1 MTLNIML
8 GKGYLFE
15 MVLDRDVIN
24 DRIFAQLKE
33 IKSIKQQIEDD
44 KDSETLTNL
53 WTNYLED
60 MKNVCQAILTA
71 DGIEEIIERCAIRH
85 LLYLK
90 EIYIEMIEKLKQDKL
105 KKEMII
111 RFNKRKEELERIQ
124 KVYIILE

>member
-1 MTLNIML
+1 
-8 GKGYLFE
+8 

-90 EIYIEMIEKLKQDKL
+90 EI
-105 KKEMII
+105 
-111 RFNKRKEELERIQ
+111 
-124 KVYIILE
+124 